1 MKFFTFLI
9 ILSAS
14 LYSCDPWPTR
24 DRQIPLQQLGNETVK
39 VVDTISNGSVDKI
52 IEE

>member
-14 LYSCDPWPTR
+14 LYSCDPRPTR
-24 DRQIPLQQLGNETVK
+24 SRSIPLQHLEKETVT
-39 VVDTISNGSVDKI
+39 VVDTSSNDSVDKI
-52 IEE
+52 IYE